1 MGPVVNGDDGIGEP
15 ESHEPLR
22 ALLADGQALV
32 QAVIVA
38 CETGLVSTGAR
49 EAAQGL
55 TGQA

>member
-1 MGPVVNGDDGIGEP
+1 MVNGDDGIGEP
-15 ESHEPLR
+15 ETHEPLR
-22 ALLADGQALV
+22 ALLADGQTLV